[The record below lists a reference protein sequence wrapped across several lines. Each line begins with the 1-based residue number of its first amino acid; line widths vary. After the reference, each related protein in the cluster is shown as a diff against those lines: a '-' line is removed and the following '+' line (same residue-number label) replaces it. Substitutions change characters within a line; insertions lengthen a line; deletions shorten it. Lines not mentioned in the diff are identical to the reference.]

1 MTVPGTPPSGLCQ
14 FDRRVAPGGYA
25 WWYVDAISD
34 DSDYAITLI
43 AFIGSVFSPYYA
55 WAGRADP
62 MNHCALNVALYGRR
76 GRRWAMTE
84 RGRNKVQA
92 APAALQ
98 IGPSCL
104 AWDEDGLTIDVAETG
119 MPLPLPIR
127 GRVRLRPRSLNAKQF
142 QIDRAGAHTWQP
154 ISPAADVEVEFDRPG
169 ISWRGRGYF
178 DMNFGDSPLEQAF
191 RYWDWSRIH
200 LRNGATAITYNT
212 DERNGDQNRLA
223 LKFDRK
229 GEYESLP
236 VCAPLEMA
244 STRIFRI
251 RRRTSPLDHDAVRLG
266 STLEDTPFY
275 SRSIIQ
281 TALGGER
288 GFGVHESFDGNRL
301 RTALVKLMLP
311 FRMPRLA

>member
-1 MTVPGTPPSGLCQ
+1 MMAHGTPISGACQ
-14 FDRRVAPGGYA
+14 FDRRVPPGGYA

-34 DSDYAITLI
+34 DSEFAITLI

-62 MNHCALNVALYGRR
+62 LNHCALNVALYGRR
-76 GRRWAMTE
+76 GRCWAMTE
-84 RGRNKVQA
+84 RGRDKVLA
-92 APAALQ
+92 TSATLQ
-98 IGPSCL
+98 IGPSRL
-104 AWDEDGLTIDVAETG
+104 AWDADGLTVDVAETG
-119 MPLPLPIR
+119 MPMPFPIR
-127 GRVRLRPRSLNAKQF
+127 GRVRLAPRSLNATSF
-142 QIDRAGAHTWQP
+142 HIDRAGAHYWQP
-154 ISPAADVEVEFDRPG
+154 ISPVADVEVDFDQPG
-169 ISWRGRGYF
+169 VRWRGRGYF

-200 LRNGATAITYNT
+200 LRDGVTAITYNT

-223 LKFDRK
+223 LRFGRD
-229 GEYESLP
+229 GECEALP
-236 VCAPLEMA
+236 AHAPLDLA
-244 STRIFRI
+244 PTRIFRI
-251 RRRTSPLDHDAVRLG
+251 RRRTSPLGDDLVRLG

-301 RTALVKLMLP
+301 QSALVKLMLP